1 MDDADLIDGASLS
14 KNIET
19 EVSEL
24 LRENF
29 HILIRMFTVNV
40 Q

>member
-1 MDDADLIDGASLS
+1 MDDADLIAGASLN
-14 KNIET
+14 KNVET

-29 HILIRMFTVNV
+29 HILIRMFTINV